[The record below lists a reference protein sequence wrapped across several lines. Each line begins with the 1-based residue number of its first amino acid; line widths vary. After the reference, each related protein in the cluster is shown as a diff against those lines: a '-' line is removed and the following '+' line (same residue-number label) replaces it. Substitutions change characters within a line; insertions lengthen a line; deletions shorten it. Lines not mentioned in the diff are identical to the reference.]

1 MPAPPKAAAA
11 APRPARKDSTMEL
24 TAEEY
29 LHRSMELMHLSEQ
42 LMEEN
47 PALDVM
53 DAHFEAVGMLDALMS
68 YAAQWDV
75 DAAAER
81 SAL

>member
-1 MPAPPKAAAA
+1 
-11 APRPARKDSTMEL
+11 MEL

-42 LMEEN
+42 LMSDD
-47 PALDVM
+47 PTLAAM
-53 DAHFEAVGMLDALMS
+53 DAHFEAVGLLDSLMS
-68 YAAQWDV
+68 YAAEWDT

-81 SAL
+81 NAQ

>member
-1 MPAPPKAAAA
+1 
-11 APRPARKDSTMEL
+11 MEL

-29 LHRSMELMHLSEQ
+29 LHRSLELMHLAEQ
-42 LMEEN
+42 LMSDD
-47 PALDVM
+47 PTLAAM

-75 DAAAER
+75 DAAASKRDAEVYP
-81 SAL
+81 

>member
-1 MPAPPKAAAA
+1 
-11 APRPARKDSTMEL
+11 MEL

-42 LMEEN
+42 LMEER
-47 PALDVM
+47 PWLDTM
-53 DAHFEAVGMLDALMS
+53 DAHFEAVGLLDSLMS
-68 YAAQWDV
+68 YAAEWDT

-81 SAL
+81 NAQ

>member
-1 MPAPPKAAAA
+1 
-11 APRPARKDSTMEL
+11 MEL

-29 LHRSMELMHLSEQ
+29 LHRSIELMHLSEQ
-42 LMEEN
+42 LMEER
-47 PALDVM
+47 PELDAM

-68 YAAQWDV
+68 FAAAWDV

-81 SAL
+81 SAAQ

>member
-1 MPAPPKAAAA
+1 
-11 APRPARKDSTMEL
+11 
-24 TAEEY
+24 
-29 LHRSMELMHLSEQ
+29 MHLSEQ
-42 LMEEN
+42 LMSDD
-47 PALDVM
+47 PTLAAM

-81 SAL
+81 SAAQ